1 MTNHP
6 PFASDVASVT
16 VAYNPD
22 AERLAAQLTALA
34 AQVSRMIV
42 VDNGSRRAVRADL
55 ESRVAPDVLARTQ
68 WLSLAENEGLARGFN
83 VGVREARAWGARYS
97 LLLDHDSIPASFMVQ
112 QLVAAH
118 APAGGAERVAATGPR
133 VHDVRDD
140 REFPFIRL
148 AWPRNRH
155 LRCEGLEGRLA
166 CDFLISSGCLVS
178 NEAFEAIG
186 EFDESLFI
194 DSVDLEWCFRAR
206 SRGYSLYGACG
217 ARLDHRLGDERLAI
231 LNRYEIVVHSPE
243 RLYYMTRNRLLLYWR
258 GYMPL
263 SWKLKDAVRGLAK
276 CAATISLV
284 RPRAQYFR
292 MTLRAFRDAAARRG
306 GKLAA

>member
-1 MTNHP
+1 M
-6 PFASDVASVT
+6 ASVT
-16 VAYNPD
+16 VTFNPD
-22 AERLAAQLTALA
+22 AARLAAQLTALA
-34 AQVSRMIV
+34 TQVSRMIV
-42 VDNGSRRAVRADL
+42 VDNGSRRPVRDELAPLLPAD
-55 ESRVAPDVLARTQ
+55 ALARTE
-68 WLSLAENEGLARGFN
+68 WLSLEENQGLASGFN
-83 VGVREARAWGARYS
+83 VGVREARSWGARYA
-97 LLLDHDSIPASFMVQ
+97 LLLDHDSIPAHEMVAH
-112 QLVAAH
+112 LVAAH
-118 APAGGAERVAATGPR
+118 APAGERTPVAATGPR

-155 LRCEGLEGRLA
+155 LRCAGPEGTVS

-178 NEAFEAIG
+178 LEAFEAIG
-186 EFDESLFI
+186 EFDETLFI

-206 SRGYSLYGACG
+206 SRGYALYGACG

-263 SWKLKDAVRGLAK
+263 SWKVKDALRGLAK
-276 CAATISLV
+276 CAATMALV
-284 RPRAQYFR
+284 QPRAEYAR

>member
-1 MTNHP
+1 MTSPP
-6 PFASDVASVT
+6 PFAPDVASITVT
-16 VAYNPD
+16 FNPD
-22 AERLAAQLTALA
+22 AARLAAQLTALA

-42 VDNGSRRAVRADL
+42 VDNGSQLPVRDELRALLD
-55 ESRVAPDVLARTQ
+55 PGVLARTE
-68 WLSLAENEGLARGFN
+68 WLSLEENQGLARGFN
-83 VGVREARAWGARYS
+83 VGVREARSWGARFA
-97 LLLDHDSIPASFMVQ
+97 LLLDHDSIPARDMVGH
-112 QLVAAH
+112 LVAAH
-118 APAGGAERVAATGPR
+118 GAGDGIPVAATGPR
-133 VHDVRDD
+133 VHDERDD

-155 LRCEGLEGRLA
+155 LRCSGSEGTLA
-166 CDFLISSGCLVS
+166 CDFLISSGCLLS
-178 NEAFEAIG
+178 LQAFEEIG
-186 EFDESLFI
+186 EFDEALFI
-194 DSVDLEWCFRAR
+194 DNVDLEWCFRAR
-206 SRGYSLYGACG
+206 SRGYALLGACG

-263 SWKLKDAVRGLAK
+263 SWKLKDAVRGVAK
-276 CAATISLV
+276 CAATMALV
-284 RPRAQYFR
+284 QPRGEYAR